1 MQKITVP
8 ITQRHLY
15 ELKARQR
22 LGDADSR
29 SAALRQI
36 LDEYADLRPEYADLE
51 AEYDDLKRRYEARED
66 RVETLETQLAERS
79 QIEAKIEDLPRPT
92 PGVDDVLRREAT
104 AGDRPRLPRRAGQ
117 MEAHGRPTVGDRRD
131 RRRVTPPDPWTPIE
145 TRERVDGGVRHF
157 TGLKR
162 SPIGS

>member
-1 MQKITVP
+1 MQKITVS
-8 ITQRHLY
+8 ITQQHLY

-79 QIEAKIEDLPRPT
+79 QIEEKIEDLPDR
-92 PGVDDVLRREAT
+92 LRASTMSYGEKRQRAI
-104 AGDRPRLPRRAGQ
+104 DRASLG
-117 MEAHGRPTVGDRRD
+117 
-131 RRRVTPPDPWTPIE
+131 
-145 TRERVDGGVRHF
+145 ERVKWKLTGVPQ
-157 TGLKR
+157 
-162 SPIGS
+162 SAIDEIGDE